1 VRQASQEVT
10 AVADQTDSSE
20 PWVPEFPEGPQ
31 PTDHRF
37 IRPGQVAP
45 DRLAPDHCMRCGR
58 PEAEHCM
65 RTVTFDLMA
74 DDDTYYVLTEALRE
88 FASRQR
94 WEAEDDPTTTAEDR
108 IRWAGCAD
116 NALGLIEKAIS
127 LAMSAEG

>member
-1 VRQASQEVT
+1 VT
-10 AVADQTDSSE
+10 DQTDSIG

-37 IRPGQVAP
+37 TRPGQVAP
-45 DRLAPDHCMRCGR
+45 SRPAPGHCLRCGR
-58 PEAEHCM
+58 PEAEHRM

-74 DDDTYYVLTEALRE
+74 DDDTYFVLTEALRE

-94 WEAEDDPTTTAEDR
+94 WAAQDHPTTTAEDR
-108 IRWAGCAD
+108 IRRAECAD

-127 LAMSAEG
+127 PATPAQG